1 MRAWALL
8 HFTSCLYL
16 CALGGVQLA
25 PEAPLPLLMMNRLYL
40 FLAWL
45 LPKAG

>member
-1 MRAWALL
+1 MRAWAL
-8 HFTSCLYL
+8 HYNL

-25 PEAPLPLLMMNRLYL
+25 PQAPLPLLMMSRLYL

-45 LPKAG
+45 LPKAR